1 MFVHK
6 DLQGKVSLRYFW
18 GPFDCKQAPFFVD
31 TLEQQEAALLLHAAR
46 IPGQAPVRAYNPVAG
61 DDDTDR
67 VMAYRS
73 SDRLR
78 RHARDTSLPG
88 DFPGELLVGNDFAI
102 RYFAQ

>member
-18 GPFDCKQAPFFVD
+18 GPFDCKQAPIFVD
-31 TLEQQEAALLLHAAR
+31 TSGVSGKAAIAA
-46 IPGQAPVRAYNPVAG
+46 YDTVAG

-78 RHARDTSLPG
+78 RHARDTFLPG
-88 DFPGELLVGNDFAI
+88 DFAGELLVGYDFAI